1 MTAKASE
8 KQNYAL
14 LLEEAR
20 AFARKFVEDLKPADM
35 TGPPGALRQHFKQI
49 EPLLRR
55 EATDAEAR
63 LIFDN
68 HSADAESLQ
77 LAHSII
83 VTQLRLGFPLN
94 NKWMRR
100 TAVAILSHVSF
111 LQQEGRPADWE
122 RDFHAAQLMLALQH
136 KFGINPARNRAT
148 LHRNSG
154 ADIAVEAFN
163 SFKFGVSADVMF
175 KVWKRRKELGV
186 DV

>member
-1 MTAKASE
+1 MAPS
-8 KQNYAL
+8 
-14 LLEEAR
+14 LEEAR
-20 AFARKFVEDLKPADM
+20 AFAKEFVEDLKPTDM
-35 TGPPGALRQHFKQI
+35 TGPPGALRQHFNQI
-49 EPLLRR
+49 QPLMHR
-55 EATDAEAR
+55 EAKDSEAK
-63 LIFDN
+63 LVYDN

-122 RDFHAAQLMLALQH
+122 RDYHAAQLMLALQQ
-136 KFGINPARNRAT
+136 KFGINPTRNRAT
-148 LHRNSG
+148 LHRDSG

-163 SFKFGVSADVMF
+163 SFNFRVSADVMF
-175 KVWKRRKELGV
+175 KVWDRRKELGV